1 MCHPELRER
10 HCEAGQKQSS
20 GLFLASLRA
29 AVLRRFGMTLY
40 WRKYEFNKKTSKVI
54 LA

>member
-29 AVLRRFGMTLY
+29 AMLRRGKDLIK
-40 WRKYEFNKKTSKVI
+40 RDSEASSE
-54 LA
+54 